1 MFCVDRDG
9 YAVTELLRPDSGLDC
24 EQFFYY
30 AQEDA
35 FLDDDSDDDD
45 W

>member
-1 MFCVDRDG
+1 VDRDG
-9 YAVTELLRPDSGLDC
+9 FAVTELLNPKAGLDC

-30 AQEDA
+30 AQEDI
-35 FLDDDSDDDD
+35 FDEDDAD